1 MAALQTTPSLDQL
14 AKLLAQILTEVESES
29 APSTPGCVA
38 SAPSVAAVGSI
49 KEALRIM
56 TANRDHGV
64 AAGGEGARKGRR
76 PNALT
81 PSKQKCLHQ
90 YMQRF
95 GNGSEAVLAACERVA
110 VAVNGSDG
118 EDGWEALRDVLLSHR
133 PSLVS
138 CRVGVGWG
146 LGGVGW

>member
-1 MAALQTTPSLDQL
+1 M
-14 AKLLAQILTEVESES
+14 
-29 APSTPGCVA
+29 A

-56 TANRDHGV
+56 TADRDRGV

-81 PSKQKCLHQ
+81 PSKQKRLHQ

-95 GNGSEAVLAACERVA
+95 GNGSDAVLAACERVA
-110 VAVNGSDG
+110 AAAVNGSDG
-118 EDGWEALRDVLLSHR
+118 EDGWEALRHVLLSHR

-138 CRVGVGWG
+138 CRVGVGRR
-146 LGGVGW
+146 